1 MSAFGCAAETA
12 DIEFGWTRR
21 HAIDKGTHLGRHLIQ
36 AFEPGEVSAEEAH
49 EIGMLLAKEILGGK
63 YEFVLTT
70 HVDKGHIHNHLIFNA
85 VSFTD
90 HKHYHSNK
98 RSYHEIRRASDRLCR
113 EHGLSVIVPGRDR
126 GKSYI
131 EHQAAQNGTSYKA
144 KLKATIDRLIPT
156 SSSLEDL
163 LARLQREGYEIKR
176 GKYVSAR
183 YIGVPAKSHDFVGE
197 GGATE
202 RVSFSP
208 QGGNERYAV
217 CDDAQER
224 FTRLKTLGADYTE
237 EAVAS
242 RIAGGPRPSRQPR
255 QRSGKVSLLIDIQ
268 NNIKAQ
274 QSAGYQRWATIE
286 NLKRAAATM
295 NFLTE
300 HGIGSYEELVERCD
314 AVAAASIRTREGL
327 RDTEQQIADLSL
339 LGKQINTYRKLKPVY
354 DRYKASK
361 DKEKFLRG
369 FESEIILFEAA
380 AREIRYAGLTKLP
393 SSEKLKAELDGL
405 TARKTVLQAE
415 LRKIQREEKEYDTF
429 RQNIDMLLYRNF
441 KKRAEREL
449 S

>member
-1 MSAFGCAAETA
+1 MAVTKTHPIKSTLKVAIDYICNPDKTDGKLLVSSFGCAAETA
-12 DIEFGWTRR
+12 DIEFDWTRR

-49 EIGMLLAKEILGGK
+49 EIGIQLAKEILGGK

-70 HVDKGHIHNHLIFNA
+70 HIDKGHIHNHLIFNA
-85 VSFTD
+85 VSFND

-98 RSYHEIRRASDRLCR
+98 RSYHEIRRVSDRLCR
-113 EHGLSVIVPGRDR
+113 EHGLSVIVPGQNK

-144 KLKATIDRLIPT
+144 KLKASIDRLIPV

-176 GKYVSAR
+176 GKYISAR
-183 YIGVPAKSHDFVGE
+183 APD
-197 GGATE
+197 
-202 RVSFSP
+202 
-208 QGGNERYAV
+208 
-217 CDDAQER
+217 QER

-237 EAVAS
+237 EAVAT
-242 RIAGGPRPSRQPR
+242 RIAGGPRPSRQPK
-255 QRSGKVSLLIDIQ
+255 QRSGKVNLLIDIQ

-300 HGIGSYEELVERCD
+300 HGIGSYEELEERCD
-314 AVAAASIRTREGL
+314 AVAAASIRTRENL
-327 RDTEQQIADLSL
+327 RDTEQKIADLAL
-339 LGKQINTYRKLKPVY
+339 LSKQIDIYRKSKNVY
-354 DRYKASK
+354 DRYKASR

-380 AREIRYAGLTKLP
+380 AREIKKAGLTKLP
-393 SSEKLKAELDGL
+393 SAEKLKAELNEL
-405 TARKTVLQAE
+405 AARKAALQAK
-415 LRKIQREEKEYDTF
+415 LRKVQREEKEYGMIHQNIETLLSAPIKPI
-429 RQNIDMLLYRNF
+429 RQN
-441 KKRAEREL
+441 KHEL
-449 S
+449 E